1 MNGVTVVEETE
12 YDEQFTSG
20 HHGDAMYCSSLAF
33 GKKGSDKTS
42 TPLAQRASIHSE
54 YLITPAVLNFWNLLA
69 QGDLAQ
75 AVCVDSSCKT
85 IRPIM
90 APAMKAKKVA
100 MKAMKGQ
107 KAMTKGALL
116 GELATATEMKK
127 SDITKVLN
135 TLTEIGTQEVKK
147 SGKFV
152 LPGLC
157 MIKTRQKAATK
168 GGTRMMFGQEM
179 KVKPQPAKTV
189 VKAFPASQ
197 LKSQI

>member
-1 MNGVTVVEETE
+1 MLSLILECSWQSIYE
-12 YDEQFTSG
+12 YD
-20 HHGDAMYCSSLAF
+20 
-33 GKKGSDKTS
+33 
-42 TPLAQRASIHSE
+42 P
-54 YLITPAVLNFWNLLA
+54 
-69 QGDLAQ
+69 GDLAQ

-90 APAMKAKKVA
+90 TPMKSAMKAKKVA

-157 MIKTRQKAATK
+157 MIKTRQKAK
-168 GGTRMMFGQEM
+168 GLGWDLWR
-179 KVKPQPAKTV
+179 
-189 VKAFPASQ
+189 AFR
-197 LKSQI
+197 

>member
-1 MNGVTVVEETE
+1 
-12 YDEQFTSG
+12 
-20 HHGDAMYCSSLAF
+20 
-33 GKKGSDKTS
+33 
-42 TPLAQRASIHSE
+42 
-54 YLITPAVLNFWNLLA
+54 
-69 QGDLAQ
+69 
-75 AVCVDSSCKT
+75 
-85 IRPIM
+85 M
-90 APAMKAKKVA
+90 APMKSAMKAKKVA

-157 MIKTRQKAATK
+157 MIKTRQKAK
-168 GGTRMMFGQEM
+168 GLGWDGTFGEFS
-179 KVKPQPAKTV
+179 AK
-189 VKAFPASQ
+189 KWYLWIGDFPHT
-197 LKSQI
+197 LKEIMNMPENQSHPKDIWSKNSTSPYEFLLA

>member
-1 MNGVTVVEETE
+1 MVEYIVIREN
-12 YDEQFTSG
+12 
-20 HHGDAMYCSSLAF
+20 
-33 GKKGSDKTS
+33 
-42 TPLAQRASIHSE
+42 AS
-54 YLITPAVLNFWNLLA
+54 
-69 QGDLAQ
+69 DLAQ
-75 AVCVDSSCKT
+75 AVCVWQFFHPPTRHGPYEVSNEGEEGGNGRKLST
-85 IRPIM
+85 
-90 APAMKAKKVA
+90 

-157 MIKTRQKAATK
+157 MIKTRQKAK
-168 GGTRMMFGQEM
+168 GLGWDLWRVFR
-179 KVKPQPAKTV
+179 
-189 VKAFPASQ
+189 
-197 LKSQI
+197 

>member
-1 MNGVTVVEETE
+1 MWDDDICQLCMNSVFFIYSWQSHAITI
-12 YDEQFTSG
+12 YD
-20 HHGDAMYCSSLAF
+20 
-33 GKKGSDKTS
+33 
-42 TPLAQRASIHSE
+42 
-54 YLITPAVLNFWNLLA
+54 

-85 IRPIM
+85 IRLVM
-90 APAMKAKKVA
+90 APAMKAKKAA

-127 SDITKVLN
+127 SDITKILN
-135 TLTEIGTQEVKK
+135 TLTEIGTEEVKK

-157 MIKTRQKAATK
+157 MIKTRQKA
-168 GGTRMMFGQEM
+168 GFRIF
-179 KVKPQPAKTV
+179 
-189 VKAFPASQ
+189 
-197 LKSQI
+197 

>member
-1 MNGVTVVEETE
+1 MVRQENMHFWLTLLVL
-12 YDEQFTSG
+12 
-20 HHGDAMYCSSLAF
+20 SS
-33 GKKGSDKTS
+33 
-42 TPLAQRASIHSE
+42 
-54 YLITPAVLNFWNLLA
+54 
-69 QGDLAQ
+69 
-75 AVCVDSSCKT
+75 DSSCKT

-116 GELATATEMKK
+116 GELATATDMKK

-157 MIKTRQKAATK
+157 MIKTRQKAAP
-168 GGTRMMFGQEM
+168 GRGAWLLPGVATREITRD
-179 KVKPQPAKTV
+179 KYLP
-189 VKAFPASQ
+189 SQ
-197 LKSQI
+197 R